1 MDNFKKEKCDSCDF
15 VGFLSSPF
23 GDKKYG
29 CFCDACIDGMEGDIS
44 EREEYDSYSED
55 W

>member
-1 MDNFKKEKCDSCDF
+1 MKQEKCDSCDF

-23 GDKKYG
+23 GESKYG
-29 CFCDACIDGMEGDIS
+29 CFCSACIDGKEGDIA
-44 EREEYDSYSED
+44 EREECNSLGED